1 MSDEHV
7 MQVPPLE
14 LAVIPEDQRL
24 EASPYKDILPQNV
37 ELYRNHIVH
46 YFDNQLNQDLLMMAL
61 EDKDRLY
68 AMLDEYADVLE
79 KIFHP
84 GIPILEYILGKP
96 GAAAAA
102 KPHAGINFDYDCPII
117 AEYKEWKNVQ
127 KAKQELQ
134 LSVQAGQEAD

>member
-7 MQVPPLE
+7 MQMPPTE
-14 LAVIPEDQRL
+14 LAIIPEDQRL
-24 EASPYKDILPQNV
+24 EASPYKDILPQDV

-46 YFDNQLNQDLLMMAL
+46 YFDNQLNHDILVLPSQDK
-61 EDKDRLY
+61 ERLFE
-68 AMLDEYADVLE
+68 MLDQYADILE

-102 KPHAGINFDYDCPII
+102 KPHAGINFDYDCQII
-117 AEYKEWKNVQ
+117 AEYKVWKDVQ
-127 KAKQELQ
+127 KAKQALQ
-134 LSVQAGQEAD
+134 VPIQTGEETN